1 MLHLPKLFFNI
12 IIRAKLITRNI
23 NSNIRQIFPAIN
35 FNIIFKN
42 NMNKIGFILTRQAN
56 FFDGL
61 FFNIIRD
68 NILQN
73 LLLQRVERGINS
85 WHSY

>member
-42 NMNKIGFILTRQAN
+42 NMNKIGFILTGQAN

-73 LLLQRVERGINS
+73 LFLQRVERGINQCMA
-85 WHSY
+85 